1 MEDVSS
7 LLQCNISGG
16 SKSYCHES
24 MIISLGIYICC
35 NEVQMLHLH
44 ITQQESLCDN
54 AFKYLYFAK
63 RIWNETI
70 INSEYLAK

>member
-1 MEDVSS
+1 MSLALDHFAMQYVWWAVSH
-7 LLQCNISGG
+7 IA
-16 SKSYCHES
+16 